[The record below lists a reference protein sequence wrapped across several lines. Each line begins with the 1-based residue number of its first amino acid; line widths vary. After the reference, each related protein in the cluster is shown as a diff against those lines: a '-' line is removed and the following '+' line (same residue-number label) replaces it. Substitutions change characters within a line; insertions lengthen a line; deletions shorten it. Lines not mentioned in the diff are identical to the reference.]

1 MLPPD
6 TPPSAPL
13 SVGEQTGMLTDGENK
28 VSPATFP
35 VPSPSPDYIE
45 TLASDLRSAG
55 ESVGDTG
62 NDITSAWS
70 GLRSHYK
77 APEAEH
83 LYSVL
88 EPVAAD
94 GDTVSTDLGHA
105 ASALETFAADL
116 RDIKSRWSS
125 LSAEAFEFRAR
136 IDAKGDD
143 WRKAE
148 GVAGFF
154 GIGENPDV
162 EENQRLIDEGIRII
176 EDYADAE
183 LACANAI
190 NRFVPDRTPFE
201 RTPSGD
207 GALDPDVFYHG
218 YEEDL
223 SDLATEWDMGGAV
236 TDESWLVDG
245 WDAVWDFGVGAVEGT
260 GAMLGMHSSEGWFN
274 MSWGDALYE
283 YHESNIQSVASLV
296 GMYDAESDSYGW
308 SGWDTVGSAWKD
320 LAHSVV
326 PWEEWG
332 ERPGYVIGTAVLNIG
347 VTALGAALSA
357 TGVGAAVGVP
367 LMAWR
372 GMAIVDGMG
381 GRGGGSGSGGAADV
395 DVDLP
400 ANIPAFG
407 GSGAPVVRI
416 DTSVFDTDG
425 LSPQQL
431 GDLRGSL
438 DRLQGITND
447 PADGSHADG
456 SPPPRSAPV
465 QGDSD
470 PSESRRP
477 TARPVADRETG
488 ANERPSRAEP
498 ETDRAGVDDEQAL
511 LEEVSG
517 EERGSSPVPVIEDA
531 SDTSHRSSPTESGYQ
546 DPTAEQ
552 LSESDRLL
560 RQVNGMFTAE
570 DHADF
575 QVNQRAETALYEGD
589 RATVDTDSSSLK
601 DSQVAERYGLD
612 GRANAAFSDMRAVAS
627 DYPHV
632 NWEGG
637 PGDGRDVRDGRDEP
651 EADREYATTGPRP
664 HADTASAQR
673 AIPHSRVQHVDL
685 GDSGSHRID
694 ASRVGAPDARSGSDP
709 GFRHDHGADT
719 GTHRPVAV
727 NRADSVPSGDGGSGV
742 DTPLRGDGPSGLGG
756 SDRTDSVDAV
766 PAVVTPTRAG
776 VPGSSGGPS
785 GGTGGSGN
793 QNGRSGPGG
802 GNSSSGIPSDKPPHD
817 SNGAGS
823 PQQELPRSKDADI
836 PARKFDGISREDL
849 NREIAQEIGLKPD
862 TPYKVFAKKFT
873 DFLNDKISNG
883 KDKYFLEFYN
893 SNGSRFRIQR
903 DVFGFKI
910 PQLTSV
916 NGSAPWFAMET
927 LPEPDAPKYRTL
939 NDRVYFSAENSKNT
953 TSEMDDYAEQRRQ
966 SIKDDLAA
974 EKKLKEK
981 KEEHKNYPGEHPEVL
996 KADAEHSPLHKKM
1009 TKDSETYGEE
1019 GAKVAVKDLFDGH
1032 HSLPGKDGNVI
1043 DLPEIEEIKGSK
1055 KPYETPGTPRSG
1067 NYQFDQIWPLKGG
1080 GILIVEAKSSQS
1092 TSLGERTIPAGKE
1105 PKRVSQG
1112 TPEYLE
1118 ATTKDMKRRGRKNQL
1133 GDPTEER
1140 LAEMIEEARA
1150 AGKLFYA
1157 EVKGITP
1164 EQKQKALGEDPKE
1177 GEKHSGYSIGL
1188 FDIPKK

>member
-13 SVGEQTGMLTDGENK
+13 TIGEQTEMLIDGDDK

-35 VPSPSPDYIE
+35 VPTPSPDYIE

-116 RDIKSRWSS
+116 RDIKSRWSG
-125 LSAEAFEFRAR
+125 LRAEAFEFRAR
-136 IDAKGDD
+136 IDAKGED

-154 GIGENPDV
+154 GIGEHPDV
-162 EENQRLIDEGIRII
+162 AENKRLIEDGTRII

-201 RTPSGD
+201 KTPSGD

-218 YEEDL
+218 YDEDL
-223 SDLATEWDMGGAV
+223 SDLATEWGVSGAAV
-236 TDESWLVDG
+236 DESWLVDG

-381 GRGGGSGSGGAADV
+381 GRGGDSGSGSSTDV

-400 ANIPAFG
+400 AGVPTFG

-416 DTSVFDTDG
+416 DTSVFNPDG

-438 DRLQGITND
+438 DRLQRITND

-456 SPPPRSAPV
+456 SPPPQSAPV

-470 PSESRRP
+470 PSESRRT
-477 TARPVADRETG
+477 TARPIADRETE

-498 ETDRAGVDDEQAL
+498 ETDRAGADDEQAL
-511 LEEVSG
+511 LEEASG
-517 EERGSSPVPVIEDA
+517 EERGSSPVPVIEDT
-531 SDTSHRSSPTESGYQ
+531 SDTSHRPSPTESGSQ

-570 DHADF
+570 DHANF

-589 RATVDTDSSSLK
+589 RATVDPDSSPLK

-637 PGDGRDVRDGRDEP
+637 PGDGRDGHGGRDEP
-651 EADREYATTGPRP
+651 EADREYATTAPRP
-664 HADTASAQR
+664 DADTASAQKP
-673 AIPHSRVQHVDL
+673 IPHGQVQHVNL
-685 GDSGSHRID
+685 GDSSGHRVD
-694 ASRVGAPDARSGSDP
+694 ASRIGAPDARSGSDA
-709 GFRHDHGADT
+709 GFRHDRGADVET
-719 GTHRPVAV
+719 RRPVAV
-727 NRADSVPSGDGGSGV
+727 NRADSVPGGDGGSDV
-742 DTPLRGDGPSGLGG
+742 DTPPRGEVSNNTNRTEEQHSTPNHGDRDRMEERQKSTPTATTDRRENTRSDTDLSGSHEDSAASSQTPRRPGENLLEADVETHMSHHRGTSGQGEGLTGRLADEFIIKKLSLKPDMDWMDFAGKFIGLLNKSPDGLFSEYYQKNGHRHSIERQILGMTIPMITRAKEGLPWIVKESLPSPRKPDYRFPGK
-756 SDRTDSVDAV
+756 RVTIPRDSSHHAIGKIDFLAKERFDAV
-766 PAVVTPTRAG
+766 E
-776 VPGSSGGPS
+776 
-785 GGTGGSGN
+785 
-793 QNGRSGPGG
+793 
-802 GNSSSGIPSDKPPHD
+802 
-817 SNGAGS
+817 SN
-823 PQQELPRSKDADI
+823 
-836 PARKFDGISREDL
+836 RKSREDVEKQKKAYP
-849 NREIAQEIGLKPD
+849 NNAGPENDHPKVVAAQERQSLD
-862 TPYKVFAKKFT
+862 RAAV
-873 DFLNDKISNG
+873 
-883 KDKYFLEFYN
+883 
-893 SNGSRFRIQR
+893 
-903 DVFGFKI
+903 
-910 PQLTSV
+910 SV
-916 NGSAPWFAMET
+916 S
-927 LPEPDAPKYRTL
+927 
-939 NDRVYFSAENSKNT
+939 
-953 TSEMDDYAEQRRQ
+953 SEM
-966 SIKDDLAA
+966 
-974 EKKLKEK
+974 
-981 KEEHKNYPGEHPEVL
+981 
-996 KADAEHSPLHKKM
+996 
-1009 TKDSETYGEE
+1009 YGETT
-1019 GAKVAVKDLFDGH
+1019 AAAAVPKLFDGNTKVTVFFENKETGEKETKEIK
-1032 HSLPGKDGNVI
+1032 LPEVI
-1043 DLPEIEEIKGSK
+1043 DDKPLPKFDTA
-1055 KPYETPGTPRSG
+1055 PDSG
-1067 NYQFDQIWPLKGG
+1067 NYQFDQIWPAKDGKFV
-1080 GILIVEAKSSQS
+1080 IVEAKGDKD
-1092 TSLGERTIPAGKE
+1092 TSLGERTVGDGKNT
-1105 PKRVSQG
+1105 KRISQG
-1112 TPEYLE
+1112 THAYLK
-1118 ATTKDMKRRGRKNQL
+1118 ATFSNMKERGLEDKTNGKKPNEWDMAEKLEKA
-1133 GDPTEER
+1133 
-1140 LAEMIEEARA
+1140 LAER
-1150 AGKLFYA
+1150 KLYYT
-1157 EVKGITP
+1157 EVKAMTDNSGR
-1164 EQKQKALGEDPKE
+1164 
-1177 GEKHSGYSIGL
+1177 HSGLTFGL
-1188 FDIPKK
+1188 YDLSNKN

>member
-1 MLPPD
+1 
-6 TPPSAPL
+6 
-13 SVGEQTGMLTDGENK
+13 MLTDGEDK

-35 VPSPSPDYIE
+35 VPTPSPDYIE
-45 TLASDLRSAG
+45 TLASDLRGAG

-62 NDITSAWS
+62 NDITSTWS
-70 GLRSHYK
+70 GLSSHYK

-105 ASALETFAADL
+105 ASALEAFAADL
-116 RDIKSRWSS
+116 RDIKSRWSG

-136 IDAKGDD
+136 IDAKGED

-162 EENQRLIDEGIRII
+162 AENKRLIDEGTRII

-381 GRGGGSGSGGAADV
+381 GRGGDGGSGGSTDV

-400 ANIPAFG
+400 ANIPTFG

-416 DTSVFDTDG
+416 DTGAFDPDG

-438 DRLQGITND
+438 NRLQTITND

-456 SPPPRSAPV
+456 SPPSRSAPV
-465 QGDSD
+465 QGDGD
-470 PSESRRP
+470 PSQPRRP
-477 TARPVADRETG
+477 AAQPVADRESE
-488 ANERPSRAEP
+488 ADERNERTAGSEP
-498 ETDRAGVDDEQAL
+498 ETDRARADDEQGL
-511 LEEVSG
+511 LEEGDGNDRV
-517 EERGSSPVPVIEDA
+517 SSPEPALQDT
-531 SDTSHRSSPTESGYQ
+531 SDTSHRPSPTESGSQ

-552 LSESDRLL
+552 LRESDRLL
-560 RQVNGMFTAE
+560 RQVNSMFTAE

-575 QVNQRAETALYEGD
+575 RVNQRAETALYEGD
-589 RATVDTDSSSLK
+589 RATVDPDSSPLK

-632 NWEGG
+632 RWEGG
-637 PGDGRDVRDGRDEP
+637 PGDGRDGHGGRDEP
-651 EADREYATTGPRP
+651 EADREYATTAPRP
-664 HADTASAQR
+664 HTDTASAQKP
-673 AIPHSRVQHVDL
+673 IPHSRVQHVDL
-685 GDSGSHRID
+685 GDSSGHRVD
-694 ASRVGAPDARSGSDP
+694 ASRIGAPDARSGSDS
-709 GFRHDHGADT
+709 GFRHDR
-719 GTHRPVAV
+719 GTDMETRRPVAV
-727 NRADSVPSGDGGSGV
+727 DRADSVSDGDGGSGV
-742 DTPLRGDGPSGLGG
+742 DTPLRGDGPSGRDG
-756 SDRTDSVDAV
+756 SDRTDAVDAV

-785 GGTGGSGN
+785 GGTGGSGS
-793 QNGRSGPGG
+793 QSGRSGSGG
-802 GNSSSGIPSDKPPHD
+802 TGPQNPVTNSRMSNQERFAAAQKYLKGRVWSSGKQFVQDFI
-817 SNGAGS
+817 
-823 PQQELPRSKDADI
+823 
-836 PARKFDGISREDL
+836 DL
-849 NREIAQEIGLKPD
+849 INREKGLFRIYYNEKNNHRWSEKATIGKWGVPQIQWSESLRRWVAKDKLPPAAPPDYLFPEKRFVFPRRENHAENGNLDHLARERLQKITDLKKRTQDFEKEEKAHKKDKNHPHV
-862 TPYKVFAKKFT
+862 TEAKAKKST
-873 DFLNDKISNG
+873 AHD
-883 KDKYFLEFYN
+883 
-893 SNGSRFRIQR
+893 
-903 DVFGFKI
+903 
-910 PQLTSV
+910 
-916 NGSAPWFAMET
+916 
-927 LPEPDAPKYRTL
+927 
-939 NDRVYFSAENSKNT
+939 
-953 TSEMDDYAEQRRQ
+953 EMGRA
-966 SIKDDLAA
+966 
-974 EKKLKEK
+974 
-981 KEEHKNYPGEHPEVL
+981 
-996 KADAEHSPLHKKM
+996 
-1009 TKDSETYGEE
+1009 SETYGEE
-1019 GAKVAVKDLFDGH
+1019 TAKSYIKEIFNGKRIYDTIKRHGGKKVVHGKMT
-1032 HSLPGKDGNVI
+1032 LPRIEGGNLLDKV
-1043 DLPEIEEIKGSK
+1043 D
-1055 KPYETPGTPRSG
+1055 TAPGSG
-1067 NYQFDQIWPLKGG
+1067 NYQFDQIYRTSDGG
-1080 GILIVEAKSSQS
+1080 FVIVEAKGDEK
-1092 TSLGERTIPAGKE
+1092 TRLGDRKVGSGANERRI
-1105 PKRVSQG
+1105 SQG
-1112 TPEYLE
+1112 VYEYLR
-1118 ATTKDMKRRGRKNQL
+1118 ATFADMEYRGLEDTRDEKELKEKGVIN
-1133 GDPTEER
+1133 EED
-1140 LAEMIEEARA
+1140 LADQMKQALRD
-1150 AGKLFYA
+1150 GKLYYT
-1157 EVKGITP
+1157 EIKGITTDS
-1164 EQKQKALGEDPKE
+1164 GEH
-1177 GEKHSGYSIGL
+1177 GGVTFGL
-1188 FDIPKK
+1188 FDISEGEESKIEEDKE

>member
-35 VPSPSPDYIE
+35 VPTPSPDYIE

-162 EENQRLIDEGIRII
+162 AENKRLIDEGIRII

-381 GRGGGSGSGGAADV
+381 GRGGGSGSGGATDV

-416 DTSVFDTDG
+416 DTGVFDPDG

-477 TARPVADRETG
+477 TARPVADREAE

-498 ETDRAGVDDEQAL
+498 ETDRAGADDEQGL
-511 LEEVSG
+511 LEEASG
-517 EERGSSPVPVIEDA
+517 EERGSSPVPVIEGA

-560 RQVNGMFTAE
+560 RQVNSMFTAE
-570 DHADF
+570 DHANF
-575 QVNQRAETALYEGD
+575 GVNQRAETALYEGD
-589 RATVDTDSSSLK
+589 RATVDPDSSSLK

-612 GRANAAFSDMRAVAS
+612 DRANAAFSGMRAVAS

-637 PGDGRDVRDGRDEP
+637 PGDGRDVRDGHDGRDEP
-651 EADREYATTGPRP
+651 ESDREYATTGPRP

-673 AIPHSRVQHVDL
+673 PIPHSRVQHVDL
-685 GDSGSHRID
+685 GDSGGHRID
-694 ASRVGAPDARSGSDP
+694 ASRVGAPDARSGSDS
-709 GFRHDHGADT
+709 GARHDRGADT

-727 NRADSVPSGDGGSGV
+727 NRADSVSGGDGGSGV
-742 DTPLRGDGPSGLGG
+742 DTPLGGDGPSGLGG

-766 PAVVTPTRAG
+766 PAVVSPTRAG
-776 VPGSSGGPS
+776 VPGSSSGPS

-802 GNSSSGIPSDKPPHD
+802 AGPQNPVTNSRMSNQERFAAAQKYLKGRVWSSGKQFVQDFI
-817 SNGAGS
+817 
-823 PQQELPRSKDADI
+823 
-836 PARKFDGISREDL
+836 DL
-849 NREIAQEIGLKPD
+849 INREKGLFRIYYNEKNNHRWSEKATIGKWGVPQIQWSESLRQW
-862 TPYKVFAKKFT
+862 VA
-873 DFLNDKISNG
+873 
-883 KDKYFLEFYN
+883 KDKLPPAAPPDYLFPEK
-893 SNGSRFRIQR
+893 RFTFPRR
-903 DVFGFKI
+903 E
-910 PQLTSV
+910 
-916 NGSAPWFAMET
+916 NH
-927 LPEPDAPKYRTL
+927 
-939 NDRVYFSAENSKNT
+939 AENSNLDSLAQERLQKI
-953 TSEMDDYAEQRRQ
+953 A
-966 SIKDDLAA
+966 DL
-974 EKKLKEK
+974 KKRTQDLE
-981 KEEHKNYPGEHPEVL
+981 KEEKN
-996 KADAEHSPLHKKM
+996 HKKDENHPHVTEAKAKKSTAHDEM
-1009 TKDSETYGEE
+1009 GRASETYGEE
-1019 GAKVAVKDLFDGH
+1019 AAKSYIKDIFNGKTTYNIVKRYGEN
-1032 HSLPGKDGNVI
+1032 KNVRSQMTM
-1043 DLPEIEEIKGSK
+1043 PEIVGENLLDRVH
-1055 KPYETPGTPRSG
+1055 TAPGSG
-1067 NYQFDQIWPLKGG
+1067 NYQFDQLYPTSNGG
-1080 GILIVEAKSSQS
+1080 FVIVEAKGDKT
-1092 TSLGERTIPAGKE
+1092 TSLGSRKVGTGRSERRI
-1105 PKRVSQG
+1105 SQG
-1112 TPEYLE
+1112 VAEYLE
-1118 ATTKDMKRRGRKNQL
+1118 ATFQDMRSRGLKYGKGTKKPNAINERIL
-1133 GDPTEER
+1133 AGDLEKAWR
-1140 LAEMIEEARA
+1140 
-1150 AGKLFYA
+1150 AGKLYYA
-1157 EVKGITP
+1157 EIKGVTT
-1164 EQKQKALGEDPKE
+1164 DP
-1177 GEKHSGYSIGL
+1177 GNHGGVTFGL
-1188 FDIPKK
+1188 FDVSEGETSEVKKEQNK